1 MQPCRIGDLRCREVI
16 NVADG
21 RRLGFVDDVL
31 LDVHDGRVLAIT
43 VQGRAKLLGVVGR
56 EEDYVLPWESITRM
70 GNDIILVEVKGEYQ
84 RLKRQ
89 KSL

>member
-31 LDVHDGRVLAIT
+31 LDVREGRVLAIT

-56 EEDYVLPWESITRM
+56 EEDYVRPWESISRM
-70 GNDIILVEVKGEYQ
+70 GDDIILVDVKGEYQ